1 MTDAR
6 CKRCQEKK
14 VGVTDII
21 HAGNADRY
29 QVLAFLLV
37 TLQLFKIMLYVLY
50 VSCVSNMLVHHKQKA
65 YLSIVETVF
74 WFLFSTFE
82 LAHTLDFQIH
92 VFSESLMLFLCL

>member
-1 MTDAR
+1 MYH
-6 CKRCQEKK
+6 
-14 VGVTDII
+14 V
-21 HAGNADRY
+21 
-29 QVLAFLLV
+29 LV
-37 TLQLFKIMLYVLY
+37 TCLYTI
-50 VSCVSNMLVHHKQKA
+50 KKA